1 MLKVSEKCPTGQ
13 VFFVL
18 ILADVKTGGW
28 MFFLQN
34 IQELLEFKPSKAEVI
49 PTRSFAEVVACPSF
63 PLIGRCSK
71 TSLVGEGS
79 ILVQDV
85 GVKDKQVFL
94 SKCLVMRFVGAHPL
108 RWDEFRKW
116 SSIAWGIPVASTF
129 LPLGDDLWMLVCSSV
144 SEVERI
150 LALKRWRFKDW
161 DIFMDVWTKSA
172 GRSKVIEKSNTT
184 WVVVRGIPLHL
195 RSMDMFRKL
204 GYSCGGFISA
214 EDGVSFSS
222 IRLKVSG
229 GSPIPAELSI
239 CHGSEVF
246 LVCIEAESPS
256 PLYGHG
262 DVSSFPSKR
271 KAKGKCF
278 KVCSAMVGPTI
289 PLEFLSPMVAANS
302 VAGPSELG
310 GLLEEFGRKD
320 SLDGEKTVTK
330 VCKEVLSRK
339 SSKTPTTRTEREL
352 KSMGLIG
359 IPNPSASLPPRH
371 KRSVTPFD
379 PSHEF

>member
-1 MLKVSEKCPTGQ
+1 
-13 VFFVL
+13 
-18 ILADVKTGGW
+18 
-28 MFFLQN
+28 
-34 IQELLEFKPSKAEVI
+34 
-49 PTRSFAEVVACPSF
+49 
-63 PLIGRCSK
+63 
-71 TSLVGEGS
+71 
-79 ILVQDV
+79 
-85 GVKDKQVFL
+85 
-94 SKCLVMRFVGAHPL
+94 
-108 RWDEFRKW
+108 
-116 SSIAWGIPVASTF
+116 
-129 LPLGDDLWMLVCSSV
+129 
-144 SEVERI
+144 
-150 LALKRWRFKDW
+150 
-161 DIFMDVWTKSA
+161 MDVWTKSA

-320 SLDGEKTVTK
+320 SLGTCKNKVVSGCSDLLSPRLEGQLSKDVTSEDGVASK
-330 VCKEVLSRK
+330 VPLVGFISNQIAPLLSQPLEASVPVCLAITLDERIGLSPTPNKNKFEDSSLGLFSPLVEPNQHLESPCPHLTSTGILYMIWNPFPFHPILFPYHLQIPFPLVLSSFLLLKLKVKFALKTLPFLQTIYQLNCR
-339 SSKTPTTRTEREL
+339 SKRT
-352 KSMGLIG
+352 
-359 IPNPSASLPPRH
+359 
-371 KRSVTPFD
+371 
-379 PSHEF
+379 